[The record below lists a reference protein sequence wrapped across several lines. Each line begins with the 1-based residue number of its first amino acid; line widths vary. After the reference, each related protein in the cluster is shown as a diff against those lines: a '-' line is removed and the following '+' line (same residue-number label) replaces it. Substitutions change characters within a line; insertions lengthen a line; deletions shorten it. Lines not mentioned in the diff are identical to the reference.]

1 MCLYNITQKYIE
13 DIKEYKICI
22 NSYILYLVKSI
33 SIIFNANF
41 FLTLK
46 SSFRHWL
53 CFKLYLKWT
62 FI

>member
-33 SIIFNANF
+33 SIIFNANYF
-41 FLTLK
+41 
-46 SSFRHWL
+46 SD
-53 CFKLYLKWT
+53 FKEQL
-62 FI
+62 